1 LLEGF
6 FHDWRGIRGMRYW
19 WQVTCEICGVVGY
32 RKRWLGARL
41 RVARHVLKHG
51 KFHRCEWERIEREAP

>member
-1 LLEGF
+1 
-6 FHDWRGIRGMRYW
+6 MRYW
-19 WQVTCEICGVVGY
+19 WQVTCEICGIVGY